1 MTRVSFSVL
10 LTGNNLLNL
19 TLVTWEPQAHWKLSQ
34 VQRGLLEASSSK
46 PTYANLLYTL
56 WIWSYWLASRHLP
69 YRWMVMDHLAN
80 KIFLP
85 AIENLDHDL
94 RFYPMYSL
102 VNYPELLRVNH
113 PNHWQ
118 QFYNLL
124 WLRTG
129 LGWFSICFQCQV
141 PNGIYPMGR
150 NQRLKYSFLQWKP
163 GWELE

>member
-1 MTRVSFSVL
+1 MASQFSLRFSNTLKTFRCPPNTV
-10 LTGNNLLNL
+10 GNLLIK
-19 TLVTWEPQAHWKLSQ
+19 TDITVISH
-34 VQRGLLEASSSK
+34 
-46 PTYANLLYTL
+46 LLYTL
-56 WIWSYWLASRHLP
+56 WIWSYWLVSRHLP

-113 PNHWQ
+113 PNHWK